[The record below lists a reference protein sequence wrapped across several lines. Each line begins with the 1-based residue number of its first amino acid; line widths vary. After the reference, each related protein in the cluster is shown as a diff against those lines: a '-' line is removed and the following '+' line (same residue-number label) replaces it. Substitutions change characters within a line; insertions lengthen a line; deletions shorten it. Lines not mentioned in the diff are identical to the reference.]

1 MWIFTCNWVLLV
13 ACFTSVLDYFF
24 PLCYTQPGVL
34 HVSPLVG
41 LLFWSSF
48 KGLYISVCWGIHLDI
63 LILYHQ
69 NHLHCLL
76 SLSVT
81 VCLCLSARSDAVGV
95 FVKHVVPGSAA
106 DQSGNIRIHDR
117 LIAVRTCCLIR
128 VVPAGLLFLSSP
140 PDISTC
146 LSLQL
151 DGVSLH
157 GLTNQEVLEVMK
169 RTGQTVVLSVVRK
182 KPRGLE
188 RSLDKGIYLFFLQ
201 EPRQRHIRG
210 SFLCHVETIL
220 DLEALGPWG
229 SGPQNIYL
237 VGDPVWAQ
245 LEDSVTENR
254 SADHDCVCRAALQT
268 TTAHVKQ

>member
-34 HVSPLVG
+34 HVSPPVG

-76 SLSVT
+76 SLSLPVT

-128 VVPAGLLFLSSP
+128 VVPAGLLFLSVPSWYLY
-140 PDISTC
+140 
-146 LSLQL
+146 LSFF
-151 DGVSLH
+151 
-157 GLTNQEVLEVMK
+157 
-169 RTGQTVVLSVVRK
+169 TVGWCQSS
-182 KPRGLE
+182 
-188 RSLDKGIYLFFLQ
+188 RSDQSG
-201 EPRQRHIRG
+201 
-210 SFLCHVETIL
+210 
-220 DLEALGPWG
+220 G
-229 SGPQNIYL
+229 SG
-237 VGDPVWAQ
+237 GDE
-245 LEDSVTENR
+245 EDGS
-254 SADHDCVCRAALQT
+254 DCRPLCSPEETQRPGEIPG
-268 TTAHVKQ
+268 